1 MKARVLRAIEAWQ
14 ANPDRVRGLC
24 RQTPTCSVYGHRAIS
39 RYGVLR
45 GGIMTAGRIFRCNG
59 CLTQGAATAA
69 QKQMDG

>member
-1 MKARVLRAIEAWQ
+1 MKAQVLRAIEAWQ

-39 RYGVLR
+39 RYGVLC
-45 GGIMTAGRIFRCNG
+45 GGIMTAGRILRCNG
-59 CLTQGAATAA
+59 CLARSADTAA

>member
-1 MKARVLRAIEAWQ
+1 MKAQVLRAIEAWQ
-14 ANPDRVRGLC
+14 VNPDRVRGLC

-45 GGIMTAGRIFRCNG
+45 GGIMTAGRILRCNG
-59 CLTQGAATAA
+59 CLARSAAAAA